1 MTPYDGLRFDEIGYW
16 SEHVYIDAFAGAGVH
31 ISKATREF
39 VAGSPQNALLVEP
52 PFREYHFIDLD
63 GAKVENLRQMA
74 GGRKDVFIHEG
85 DCNRILLEKV
95 FPSMSFSQYRRGL
108 CLLDPY
114 GLYLDWEVIEK
125 AGTLK
130 TIDLFLNFPIM
141 DMNRNALW
149 HNPDKVDLQAR
160 VRMTSFWGD
169 ESWRTEAYPEELG
182 LFGSEQEKATNDEV
196 AEAFRKRLK
205 AVAKF
210 AHVPPPLPM
219 RNDKG
224 AIVYYLFF
232 ASQKPVGA
240 GIVGDIFKKYRDKG
254 IR

>member
-182 LFGSEQEKATNDEV
+182 LFGPEQEKATNDEV
-196 AEAFRKRLK
+196 SEAFRKRLK

-224 AIVYYLFF
+224 AIVCYLFF